1 MFEDKK
7 GVTPLMITIVLIG
20 FAVAVGSIIMS
31 LGKDYVQ
38 EIPDTETSQ
47 QNNVVCVGTA
57 GEPLKDLMVKYIND
71 EITVEQYLQGESILN
86 KE

>member
-1 MFEDKK
+1 MFEDKR
-7 GVTPLMITIVLIG
+7 GVTPLMVTIVLIG

-31 LGKDYVQ
+31 LGGDYVKD
-38 EIPDTETSQ
+38 IPDTETSQ
-47 QNNVVCVGTA
+47 QSKVVCVGTA

-86 KE
+86 K